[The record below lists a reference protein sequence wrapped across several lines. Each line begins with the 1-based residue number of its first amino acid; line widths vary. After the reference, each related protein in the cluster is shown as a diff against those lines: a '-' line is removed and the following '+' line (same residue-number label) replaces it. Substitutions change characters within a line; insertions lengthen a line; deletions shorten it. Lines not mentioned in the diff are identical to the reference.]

1 MLSAPRSAS
10 CTMCSSRV
18 RIGSDDRQDDI
29 GDMAVIDHARTEA
42 TLRRLGLTYLDKDD
56 ALLDAHF
63 GYLAECGFMPP
74 PAEPTP
80 RANDARRDAEPEPA
94 W

>member
-1 MLSAPRSAS
+1 
-10 CTMCSSRV
+10 MCSSRV